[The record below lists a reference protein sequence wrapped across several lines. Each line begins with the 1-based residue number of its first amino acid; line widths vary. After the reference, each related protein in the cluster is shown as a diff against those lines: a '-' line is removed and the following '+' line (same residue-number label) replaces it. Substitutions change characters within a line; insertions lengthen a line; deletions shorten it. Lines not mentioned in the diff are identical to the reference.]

1 MTRLRRGYEGQNLAP
16 HRTLVPLVQSR
27 GLLHRAS
34 CAPIVPQRKSICR
47 GVESPWAQKGRGSP
61 DRSWYG
67 SSSFS
72 PLKAILR
79 GFHFGTGGA
88 NVISA
93 GLLIKYSPH
102 SRGQTFK
109 SNIFL
114 HSNDP
119 NLQKST
125 TIGQVR
131 AICGVYSH
139 IHSTPGKPKEEH
151 SIPQQPER
159 QKHK

>member
-1 MTRLRRGYEGQNLAP
+1 M
-16 HRTLVPLVQSR
+16 
-27 GLLHRAS
+27 
-34 CAPIVPQRKSICR
+34 
-47 GVESPWAQKGRGSP
+47 
-61 DRSWYG
+61 
-67 SSSFS
+67 
-72 PLKAILR
+72 
-79 GFHFGTGGA
+79 
-88 NVISA
+88 ISA

-125 TIGQVR
+125 TIGQVK

-151 SIPQQPER
+151 SIPPSNQSAKNTNKKGRMSQPISR
-159 QKHK
+159 ILYQLQKQPVAIIHLVAAIADCL